1 MTKFDARWFVLPPT
15 QDLEA
20 WRLAMRHHAEAQG
33 LSVVE
38 VVTGNELV
46 TAGDIVLSSDL
57 DLARLAGA
65 SSENTTVLDL
75 SPFVDLS
82 DCREEDHPFRILDLT
97 RKIAA
102 ARDFEGEVSSPD
114 MTLPPPF
121 SALRRV
127 AGNGRTPT
135 ALEAHFLDALAIVR
149 HDSAEW
155 APEVFRYGAGP
166 AGSARPGV
174 LDITGRPRLVVYG
187 PYIFLTRGVWRVT
200 VRLGFDVDSALKQ
213 YQIQWGDSEAYASHH
228 FSPGRS
234 GIFEITLEQE
244 WLTHAASEVRL
255 LLEDGAFHGQLTW
268 LGATVSRVR

>member
-1 MTKFDARWFVLPPT
+1 MTTVDARWFVLPPT

-38 VVTGNELV
+38 VVTGNEQV

-57 DLARLAGA
+57 DFARLTGA

-75 SPFVDLS
+75 SPFIDLS
-82 DCREEDHPFRILDLT
+82 DCREEDQPHRILDLT

-102 ARDFEGEVSSPD
+102 ARDFEGKVSSPD
-114 MTLPPPF
+114 AALPPPF
-121 SALRRV
+121 SALGSV
-127 AGNGRTPT
+127 AAKERALT
-135 ALEAHFLDALAIVR
+135 ALESQFLDALAIVQR
-149 HDSAEW
+149 DSAEW
-155 APEVFRYGAGP
+155 APEIFRYGAGA

-187 PYIFLTRGVWRVT
+187 PYIFLTKGVWRAT
-200 VRLGFDVDSALKQ
+200 VRLGFDMDASLKQ
-213 YQIQWGDSEAYASHH
+213 YQIQWGDSVAYASHR

-255 LLEDGAFHGQLTW
+255 LLEEGAFHGQLTW